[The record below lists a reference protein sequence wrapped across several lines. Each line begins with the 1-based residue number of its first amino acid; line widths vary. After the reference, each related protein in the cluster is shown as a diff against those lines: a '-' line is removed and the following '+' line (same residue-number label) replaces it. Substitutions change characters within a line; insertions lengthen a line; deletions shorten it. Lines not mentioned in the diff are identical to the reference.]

1 MSARRRRPARR
12 HRGRARR
19 SGWQVAA
26 TTVAVA
32 VLASGLL
39 AVLALATAPR
49 PEGYCLDQPEAYP
62 AFGVSG
68 WRGEQL
74 ENAAIIMR
82 TARELGFARDGQIV
96 GVMAA
101 MGESSLR
108 NLDHGDWETSRV
120 TNPDGSRT
128 TSIGLFQQQDWWGTA
143 AERMDPATA
152 SSMFFTR
159 LRRVPEWQSLEPSHA
174 INRVQINS
182 DREHYAR
189 FGDDAQAVVDAL
201 SGPCPAGTAPLP

>member
-1 MSARRRRPARR
+1 MTL
-12 HRGRARR
+12 G
-19 SGWQVAA
+19 
-26 TTVAVA
+26 VA

-39 AVLALATAPR
+39 AVITLVTTPR
-49 PEGYCLDQPEAYP
+49 PEGYCLDQPEDYP
-62 AFGVSG
+62 AFGVEG

-74 ENAAIIMR
+74 ENAATIVR

-108 NLDHGDWETSRV
+108 NIDHGDWETSGV

-128 TSIGLFQQQDWWGTA
+128 TSIGLFQQQDWWGSV

-152 SSMFFTR
+152 SSMFYTR
-159 LRRVPEWQSLEPSHA
+159 LRRVADWPSLEPSHA

-189 FGDDAQAVVDAL
+189 FADDAAAVVDAL
-201 SGPCPAGTAPLP
+201 SGPCPADTAPVP